1 MYRVDVVEGESMGRY
16 PRKSRAARVK
26 CIECNAPVVETVDG
40 EYACVSCGNAPLSA
54 RSERPNASV
63 EVADAT
69 ADD

>member
-1 MYRVDVVEGESMGRY
+1 M
-16 PRKSRAARVK
+16 K